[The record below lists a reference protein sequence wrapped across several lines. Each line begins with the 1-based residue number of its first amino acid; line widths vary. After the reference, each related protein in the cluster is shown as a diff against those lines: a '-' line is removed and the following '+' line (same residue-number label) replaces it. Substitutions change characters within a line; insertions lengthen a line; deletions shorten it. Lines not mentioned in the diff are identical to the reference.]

1 MHNPTCVVFEMA
13 NKYGKVFRC
22 KKGKYAG
29 RLVKYQYKNGR
40 KSSKKMVL
48 HRGRR
53 Y

>member
-1 MHNPTCVVFEMA
+1 MA
-13 NKYGKVFRC
+13 NKYGKVFRA

-29 RLVKYQYKNGR
+29 RLVKYSYKNGR
-40 KSSKKMVL
+40 KSSKRMVL